1 MTKKRVSK
9 IPIFK
14 TIAEEAEFWDT
25 HDITDFLDELTPVK
39 VKFNFGKPKEE
50 TITVRLQ
57 TSLKTKLAKV
67 AEEMGINTSTLARM
81 WIVEKINGQA
91 TK

>member
-1 MTKKRVSK
+1 MTKKKVSR
-9 IPIFK
+9 IPKFK
-14 TIAEEAEFWDT
+14 NLTEEAEFWDT
-25 HDITDFLDELTPVK
+25 HDFTEFQDELKPVR

-57 TSLKTKLAKV
+57 SGLKTKLAKV

>member
-1 MTKKRVSK
+1 
-9 IPIFK
+9 
-14 TIAEEAEFWDT
+14 
-25 HDITDFLDELTPVK
+25 
-39 VKFNFGKPKEE
+39 
-50 TITVRLQ
+50 VRLQ
-57 TSLKTKLAKV
+57 SGLKTKLAKV